1 MEKVS
6 KTKLEGIT
14 WVNIEFPQL
23 KTMESLARKY
33 KFHHLDIEDCF
44 SEIQRPK
51 IDEYDNYLFIVL
63 HLPTEAGRGRRIVQ
77 GEINV
82 FIGQDFFITVSKGNK
97 ALREIFENCKKKK
110 SVKEE
115 LMGNGT
121 GYLLY
126 KMLDDLFSDCFPMMD
141 RISKDMNDMEKSA
154 FDIKNQKDM
163 LGDILV
169 LKKDLINFR
178 RIIVPQRALIAQLE
192 HKNKKFLPGK
202 LEVYFDD
209 VVDKIEKI
217 WNNLENLK
225 ELVESLQ
232 DTNESLISH
241 NINNV
246 MKVLTI
252 FSVIMLPLTFVTG
265 LYGMNLGDLP
275 FAGSAV
281 SFPIVSGIMLG
292 IVGIMLAFFKYKKW
306 L

>member
-6 KTKLEGIT
+6 KTKFEGIE
-14 WVNIEFPQL
+14 WVNIEHPEI

-63 HLPTEAGRGRRIVQ
+63 HLPTEMGRERRIVQ
-77 GEINV
+77 SELNI
-82 FIGQDFFITVSKGNK
+82 FIGQDFFITISKGNK
-97 ALREIFENCKKKK
+97 ALREIFEYCKKKK
-110 SVKEE
+110 SAREE
-115 LMGNGT
+115 LMASGT

-126 KMLDDLFSDCFPMMD
+126 KVVDDLFSDCFPMMD
-141 RISKDMNDMEKSA
+141 RLSKEMNDMEKSA
-154 FDIKNQKDM
+154 FDITNQKDM

-192 HKNKKFLPGK
+192 HKNKKFLPEN

-252 FSVIMLPLTFVTG
+252 FSVVMLPLTFLTG
-265 LYGMNLGDLP
+265 LYGMNLNDLP
-275 FAGSAV
+275 FAESSA
-281 SFPIVSGIMLG
+281 SFLIVSGMMLG
-292 IVGIMLAFFKYKKW
+292 VVVTMLLFFKYKKW